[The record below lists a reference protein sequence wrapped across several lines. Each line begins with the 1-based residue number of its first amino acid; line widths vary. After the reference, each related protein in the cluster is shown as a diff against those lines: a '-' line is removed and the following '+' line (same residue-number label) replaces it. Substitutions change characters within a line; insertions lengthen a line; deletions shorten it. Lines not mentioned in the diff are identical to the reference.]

1 MKNLNRLSLILVLSL
16 FLINCSGNQKITK
29 GNSPSQSSVRIDLVD
44 GSAKEGIVVTD
55 KNNRLVIVNAETHK
69 VDTIRNS
76 QISKVSE
83 SVNIYDFYGNTISKA
98 EINQSKNYKN
108 TLLYG
113 AGGLVLGTAVG
124 FGAFVAILVSDSSQ
138 TLAANL
144 TMAAFGVAGAVIFGK
159 MGHGRDVNA
168 AIDKVRKNRYKVEQ
182 IKMEEERKKL
192 EQLKKEREL
201 QKKQNK
207 GK

>member
-29 GNSPSQSSVRIDLVD
+29 GNSPSQSSVHIDLVD

-69 VDTIRNS
+69 VDTIQNS